1 LIASSIEETHPWNG
15 FRTDPT
21 PSPIYNPTVKENNAM
36 KPKIQGITKCHQL
49 IPSVHVSAIL
59 GISFLTLQIAPGVT
73 QTDGV
78 NLGTS
83 NTVPAASNS
92 IASGS
97 GNATTNGSIAVGNVN
112 FADNYSIVFGDSSTA
127 NWGSIAGGGWNT
139 IDPNC
144 YYMTALGEGNYGGYS
159 GSSVLLGTYNSMGL
173 QWGSAAIGISNVM
186 QFPFGKSGSGNVL
199 LGQLNRIDV
208 TNPTAPDDIQS
219 TILVGT
225 DNESSSTMAFA
236 FGKGNIGQTDTVTI
250 GTYAATVSGASLI
263 VGKGT
268 GSSSR
273 SNGLVVLRN
282 GEVQIPGSLVV
293 AGSPALSM
301 NTAISNGFVNSS
313 NFNAVL
319 ANAAPPTS
327 SAWTSAYIPRG
338 NVTPIAGQTTPG
350 MLALGSSTASGANA
364 VAMGLGVVA
373 SGYNSIATGG
383 GTTTASASYARAS
396 GYNSVA
402 SAQFATAN
410 GNTASATGW
419 YSFSNGWGTSARSTD
434 ETVFGRYNIESQPLS
449 STNTVND
456 LDGLFRVGNGSSAST
471 RSDAITTL
479 KNGETTLTNKAWKGN
494 PGAPLEDP
502 PSTTDSNGNALVVN
516 GHTVLNGKVII
527 AQPQGDVSM
536 GIYQDP

>member
-1 LIASSIEETHPWNG
+1 MKLKNP
-15 FRTDPT
+15 RTKL
-21 PSPIYNPTVKENNAM
+21 S
-36 KPKIQGITKCHQL
+36 HQFAL
-49 IPSVHVSAIL
+49 RGYVSTIL
-59 GISFLTLQIAPGVT
+59 GISFLTHQVAPGVT

-97 GNATTNGSIAVGNVN
+97 GNITANGSVAVGNEN
-112 FADNYSIVFGDSSTA
+112 FADNYSIAFGDSSTA
-127 NWGSIAGGGWNT
+127 NWGSLAGGGWNT

-173 QWGSAAIGISNVM
+173 QWGSAAIGNSNVM
-186 QFPFGKSGSGNVL
+186 QFPFSKSGTGNIL
-199 LGQLNRIDV
+199 LGQLNRIIA
-208 TNPTAPDDIQS
+208 TGSTAPSDLQG
-219 TILVGT
+219 TVLVGT

-236 FGKGNIGQTDTVTI
+236 FGKGNIGQTDTVTL
-250 GTYAATVSGASLI
+250 GTYAATVSNASLI

-268 GSSSR
+268 SSISR

-301 NTAISNGFVNSS
+301 NTAISSGFVNSS
-313 NFNAVL
+313 NFNTIL
-319 ANAAPPTS
+319 ANAIPPTS

-338 NVTPIAGQTTPG
+338 NVTPLAGQTTPG

-419 YSFSNGWGTSARSTD
+419 YSFSHGWGTSAKSTD
-434 ETVFGRYNIESQPLS
+434 ETVFGRYNVESLPLS

-456 LDGLFRVGNGSSAST
+456 LDGLFRIGNGSSAST

-479 KNGETTLTNKAWKGN
+479 KNGQTTLTNKAWKEN
-494 PGAPLEDP
+494 TGAPLGNP
-502 PSTTDSNGNALVVN
+502 ASTTDSDGNALVVN

-527 AQPQGDVSM
+527 AERQGDVSM